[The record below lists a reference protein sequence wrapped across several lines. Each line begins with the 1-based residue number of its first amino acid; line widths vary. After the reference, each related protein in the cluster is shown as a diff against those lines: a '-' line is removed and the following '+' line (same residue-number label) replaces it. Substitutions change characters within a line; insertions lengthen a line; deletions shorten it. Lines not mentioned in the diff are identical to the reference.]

1 MTPDPLPVALPEL
14 EALDKPWRAW
24 SGRIN
29 GKFAEVLVYNAE
41 YIQARDAQMQAALR
55 AQAEEVEMLRA
66 LLEQV
71 RDEWYRFTPYSHLKS
86 RIDAH
91 LAASKQEKEN

>member
-14 EALDKPWRAW
+14 PTVAWRW
-24 SGRIN
+24 PSGRLAHFRIDPISEP
-29 GKFAEVLVYNAE
+29 KLAPLCVALVRKSDAE
-41 YIQARDAQMQAALR
+41 AALR
-55 AQAEEVEMLRA
+55 AQAEEVERLRA
-66 LLEQV
+66 MLEQV

-91 LAASKQEKEN
+91 LASKQELT